1 MPPYEIF
8 PLPPPVAGSDP
19 WWGGE
24 TEDGT
29 IYMYIHICLGK
40 LWLIRDTYPKM
51 ALFQVSEVL

>member
-1 MPPYEIF
+1 MRSSPF
-8 PLPPPVAGSDP
+8 PPVAGSDP